1 MTFLSIEGER
11 VRNLE
16 AMPVCVRRKLAE
28 CGLELEAEQWRGLPL
43 AARRRM
49 VVMPA
54 EAALDR
60 RAFASLVRWLAGTF
74 LVDQAPPRV
83 CLGRAPWRSSEPPS
97 GVPRELWGALTL
109 DGRFALVEAPD
120 AESRR
125 DLLAALTSPATTR

>member
-1 MTFLSIEGER
+1 MTFLPIEGER

-16 AMPVCVRRKLAE
+16 AIPVCVRRKLAE
-28 CGLELEAEQWRGLPL
+28 CGLELEPEQWVGLPL

-83 CLGRAPWRSSEPPS
+83 SVGRAPWRSSEPPT
-97 GVPRELWGALTL
+97 GVPDALWAELSL
-109 DGRFALVEAPD
+109 DGRFALLEVTD
-120 AESRR
+120 AQARR